1 MSCLQLIWIVFR
13 RWLSFIGVCNCV
25 LQREPALQVIRY
37 SGQAIPLL
45 PNGISNPLLLLR
57 SFKWALVVEA
67 SIESKAECIA
77 LVCCVATNGHEY
89 PNVKVEVW
97 RGGRLVVES
106 TLSQYS
112 TSRDPSLVQLWTMR
126 REHLIV
132 QSLQLVDRICIHMI
146 VYRSGCTMVEG
157 AVCIVHR
164 EDENLV
170 LAVNSEVLSKSQS
183 EGLAKQF
190 GQLVLEGKDEQL
202 VL

>member
-1 MSCLQLIWIVFR
+1 M
-13 RWLSFIGVCNCV
+13 

-37 SGQAIPLL
+37 SGNAVPLL
-45 PNGISNPLLLLR
+45 PNGISNH
-57 SFKWALVVEA
+57 LVVLVKREWTLVLEA

-77 LVCCVATNGHEY
+77 LVYCVVTNNHQVY
-89 PNVKVEVW
+89 PHVKVEVW
-97 RGGRLVVES
+97 RGGRLAMES
-106 TLSQYS
+106 SLSPYFMRTY
-112 TSRDPSLVQLWTMR
+112 TSVVQLWTMR

-132 QSLQLVDRICIHMI
+132 QSLQHGDRICIHMRDDLNGS
-146 VYRSGCTMVEG
+146 VHWTDCTVVEG
-157 AVCIVHR
+157 GVCIVHR

-170 LAVNSEVLSKSQS
+170 LAVNSEVLSKGQS